1 MNDNKIGMNYA
12 YMNKEVHLG
21 NKVGSFDTKKEAV
34 DTAKKNE
41 GSEIIYEKDNKWEVS
56 ELKQKG
62 SVLGG
67 LSNIE
72 KYSKDDI
79 AFDTKLLKDNNMNK
93 VEISFL
99 EDDDNYVVPENKKK
113 FLEQQKKLEAN
124 IKPQPEDKNKI
135 GVNYT
140 FVNKDII
147 LGKKLASFDSKE
159 KAMSF
164 AEKHSGSEI
173 VYEKDSKWEVRDLKE
188 KSTFGNLIN
197 LDKNYSEDVHFDTYK
212 LSQKNMNNPEIS
224 FTEEPKSKVED
235 KKK

>member
-1 MNDNKIGMNYA
+1 MNDNKIGMNYS

-34 DTAKKNE
+34 DASKKNE
-41 GSEIIYEKDNKWEVS
+41 GSEIIYQKDNKWEVS

-62 SVLGG
+62 AVLGG

-72 KYSKDDI
+72 KYYSKDDV
-79 AFDTKLLKDNNMNK
+79 AFDTKLLKDKNMNK

-99 EDDDNYVVPENKKK
+99 EDDNNYVVPEHKKA
-113 FLEQQKKLEAN
+113 FLEQQGKEQPN
-124 IKPQPEDKNKI
+124 NQPEDKNKI

-140 FVNKDII
+140 FVNKDVI
-147 LGKKLASFDSKE
+147 LGKKLASFESKE
-159 KAMSF
+159 KAMAF

-173 VYEKDSKWEVRDLKE
+173 VYEKDNKWEVRDLKE

-197 LDKNYSEDVHFDTYK
+197 INKNYSEDIHFDTYK
-212 LSQKNMNNPEIS
+212 LSQKNMNNPEVS
-224 FTEEPKSKVED
+224 FTEEPKNNVQD
-235 KKK
+235 NKKK